1 VQQLYVAVVVAVILI
16 YFFCNFLSSL
26 IIFFFF
32 LQDDFAA
39 RTKESVERRDRAEAK
54 AQSSVQ
60 DLVEKEQEMALAKAE
75 LNDRLTHLQVRLLSS
90 TTYSSFFL
98 FFSTKSHSS
107 PSFLSVCV
115 CVF

>member
-1 VQQLYVAVVVAVILI
+1 
-16 YFFCNFLSSL
+16 
-26 IIFFFF
+26 

-39 RTKESVERRDRAEAK
+39 RTKESVKRRDRAEAK

-98 FFSTKSHSS
+98 FFQQNLILLPLFS
-107 PSFLSVCV
+107 LSVSV
-115 CVF
+115 CSNRKEWMI